1 MPQEDS
7 VLWTDEYTV
16 FTVMRSTNNES
27 ECLWSFKGN
36 DTVSVAVLTN
46 GFYSSKTGIIRSNNA
61 RDFSKW
67 CVFSFHS
74 GIILDNNKQYKLCLG
89 EQYVYTDSMAVDTL
103 HSQIEMEE
111 FAFFKGNVPKLTT
124 HTFQTYLALKYGVT
138 LDYAPYIS
146 SMADTLWHPIYDVDY
161 YHRVI
166 GIGHDTILDWFHLI
180 SHSKEDSLLYIQSDT
195 LLPNEYVLF
204 GDNDAP
210 LYWQKDFDND
220 YILQREWRLRRFT
233 SQPNNIMVVLQL
245 AAFDESVD
253 SIQMILKTN
262 GTKQL
267 ITPDSISPN
276 NQCYFQ
282 INTLDTIIHFQ
293 FKGKIVNENSF
304 NFDKSKQAQN
314 NANADIFYDPISQ
327 TIVIDGFP
335 NNQEFIL
342 YLYDNLG
349 RYITTISGLNPINVH
364 TFPNTVSYVE
374 IIVGNH
380 IIGVLTLPMKIR

>member
-1 MPQEDS
+1 MHKLILIIDILICLCTLQMQAMINPGIWYRPDSLIVMPQEDS

-36 DTVSVAVLTN
+36 DTVSVAVLSN

-74 GIILDNNKQYKLCLG
+74 GIILDNTKQYKLCLG

-111 FAFFKGNVPKLTT
+111 FAFFKGNVPKLTA
-124 HTFQTYLALKYGVT
+124 HTFQSYLALKYGVT

-210 LYWQKDFDND
+210 LYWQKDFDDD

-233 SQPNNIMVVLQL
+233 SQPNNTKIVLQL
-245 AAFDESVD
+245 AAFDESID
-253 SIQMILKTN
+253 SIQMILKT
-262 GTKQL
+262 
-267 ITPDSISPN
+267 D
-276 NQCYFQ
+276 
-282 INTLDTIIHFQ
+282 
-293 FKGKIVNENSF
+293 
-304 NFDKSKQAQN
+304 
-314 NANADIFYDPISQ
+314 
-327 TIVIDGFP
+327 
-335 NNQEFIL
+335 
-342 YLYDNLG
+342 
-349 RYITTISGLNPINVH
+349 
-364 TFPNTVSYVE
+364 
-374 IIVGNH
+374 
-380 IIGVLTLPMKIR
+380 LP